1 MNSRFCSIDFTF
13 GSLILI
19 AKENN
24 SDFALVQDKFLNS
37 ENFINILLDFFQ
49 KNNIKIENLNLFM
62 NEAMNSRFCSIDFT
76 LGSLILIAKENNSDF
91 ALVKDK
97 FSNSENF
104 INILLDFFQQN
115 NIKIENLNFFM
126 INLGPGGFVGLRNIL
141 SSIKSIA
148 LVKKIKLL
156 GFNNFQI
163 LKTTIVNQDFEKV
176 ALEVNNRFYIKDLK
190 NCDDYYSIFT
200 VQNALEKNSDKIV
213 KFSKL
218 PKYTS
223 KNLQYILDN
232 KLFIDS
238 KLFPIYENM

>member
-1 MNSRFCSIDFTF
+1 
-13 GSLILI
+13 
-19 AKENN
+19 
-24 SDFALVQDKFLNS
+24 
-37 ENFINILLDFFQ
+37 
-49 KNNIKIENLNLFM
+49 M

-97 FSNSENF
+97 FLNSENF

-126 INLGPGGFVGLRNIL
+126 INLGPGAFVGLRNIL

-148 LVKKIKLL
+148 LVKKIKIL

>member
-1 MNSRFCSIDFTF
+1 MNGT
-13 GSLILI
+13 
-19 AKENN
+19 
-24 SDFALVQDKFLNS
+24 
-37 ENFINILLDFFQ
+37 
-49 KNNIKIENLNLFM
+49 
-62 NEAMNSRFCSIDFT
+62 MNSRFCSIDFT
-76 LGSLILIAKENNSDF
+76 LGCLILIAKENNSDF
-91 ALVKDK
+91 TFVKDK

-104 INILLDFFQQN
+104 INILLDFFKEN
-115 NIKIENLNFFM
+115 NLKIENLDFFM

-148 LVKKIKLL
+148 LVKKIKVL

-163 LKTTIVNQDFEKV
+163 LKTTIVNQDYEKV

-190 NCDDYYSIFT
+190 NCDDYYSKFNS
-200 VQNALEKNSDKIV
+200 QNTLEKKSGKIV

-238 KLFPIYENM
+238 KIFPIYENI